1 MRDSAGTCG
10 DFPRIGGVADA
21 VAVPSA
27 VRAFLQSTEPKRL
40 RDRPSPGNGPGAL
53 AGTKWI
59 SVPVTARPERPRSVL
74 SELAHSYPQSITP
87 YVHGGRIAQI
97 LPP

>member
-1 MRDSAGTCG
+1 
-10 DFPRIGGVADA
+10 VADA

-53 AGTKWI
+53 AGT
-59 SVPVTARPERPRSVL
+59 
-74 SELAHSYPQSITP
+74 
-87 YVHGGRIAQI
+87 
-97 LPP
+97 